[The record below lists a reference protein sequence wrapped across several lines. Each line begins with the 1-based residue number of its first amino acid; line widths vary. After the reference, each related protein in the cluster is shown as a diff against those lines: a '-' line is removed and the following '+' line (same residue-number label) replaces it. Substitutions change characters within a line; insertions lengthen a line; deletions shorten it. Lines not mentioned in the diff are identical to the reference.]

1 MWPPAVEDVAKVF
14 RQAGIDARLEELAPG
29 EGTFPGAAVRAEAF
43 RCDARLVVA
52 LIPID
57 AEEVDPRRLGCTQA
71 YPVEAPPFPFRG
83 AFVAI
88 DQSLFNERIIWIEA
102 GSPRHVAGLSPVHL
116 ARLVRARSG
125 DFGVTA
131 EGRG

>member
-1 MWPPAVEDVAKVF
+1 MVF

-29 EGTFPGAAVRAEAF
+29 AAAYPGAAVRAEAF
-43 RCDARLVVA
+43 RCDGRLVVA
-52 LIPID
+52 LIPAE
-57 AEEVDPRRLGCTQA
+57 AEEVDPRRLGCNNA
-71 YPVEAPPFPFRG
+71 YAVEPPPFPFRG

-88 DQSLFNERIIWIEA
+88 DQSLFNEQIIWVEA

-125 DFGVTA
+125 DFGVT
-131 EGRG
+131 GGGHR